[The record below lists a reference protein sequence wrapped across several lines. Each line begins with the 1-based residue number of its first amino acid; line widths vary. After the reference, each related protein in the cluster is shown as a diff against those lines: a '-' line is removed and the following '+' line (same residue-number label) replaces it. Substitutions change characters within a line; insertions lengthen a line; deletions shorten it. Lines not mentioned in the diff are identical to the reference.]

1 MQKGRVISYILI
13 IFIILGIF
21 LRFYNLSEEYLWS
34 DESLSMISAI
44 KIHQQDLKT
53 GIMYFQEHP
62 GLGKWLVALPVNFI
76 SANYSPLGA
85 LGPNMFAWSYL
96 AFEAVSENYL
106 AIRIM
111 NALIGVLGI
120 IFVFLITK
128 KLFNQKAA
136 LWGAAIMAISP
147 DMMAYSRH
155 EVLMKIISITTVL
168 AAIFFYIMY
177 LTEKEKDKKW
187 VYLGATIISVIFA
200 LGSRNFDPL
209 FIVPTI
215 ILSQFFV
222 KRGKENLNENLIVT
236 GLLIAVFLFVFY
248 YTYPP
253 EAKMFAQER
262 LEAESPLQLIG
273 FTFPAMAYH
282 ALIRNSYLTTIS
294 FLLIFGSIFY
304 YLKKRDKS
312 NTGSPIA
319 NIYKL
324 LKKDDAKSVLPIFLL
339 ISFLGIGFTRLGTGH
354 MYNITF
360 YAAVFLLAGVFL
372 YHLTKKYNILSYI
385 FLLIILINVI
395 QIIPN
400 FPYSTWDYSNFNLG
414 RDFYE
419 NKVDKTIPDEVFREL
434 EIKGNPLIDSSV
446 LNIMVFYKGNKIP
459 MAVPNERRCT
469 EAYFKELISAD
480 PIILHRTTL
489 QDDPYICPFYRALP
503 LKEVRNFE
511 NQVYMYEI
519 DLDKTQNE

>member
-1 MQKGRVISYILI
+1 MQKGRIITYILI
-13 IFIILGIF
+13 TFIILGIF

-85 LGPNMFAWSYL
+85 LGPNMFAWSHL

-120 IFVFLITK
+120 LFVFLITK
-128 KLFNQKAA
+128 KLFSQKAA
-136 LWGAAIMAISP
+136 LWGAAIIATAP
-147 DMMAYSRH
+147 DIIAYSRH

-177 LTEKEKDKKW
+177 LTEKEKEKKW
-187 VYLGATIISVIFA
+187 LYLGATIVSVIFA

-209 FIVPTI
+209 FILPTI
-215 ILSQFFV
+215 IISQFFI
-222 KRGKENLNENLIVT
+222 KRGKENLKENLIVT
-236 GLLIAVFLFVFY
+236 GLLIAAFLFVFY
-248 YTYPP
+248 YTYPA

-273 FTFPAMAYH
+273 FTFPTIAYH
-282 ALIRNSYLTTIS
+282 ALIRNSYLTAIS

-304 YLKKRDKS
+304 YIKKRDKPD
-312 NTGSPIA
+312 TDRPIA

-324 LKKDDAKSVLPIFLL
+324 LKKDDVRAVLPIFLL

-360 YAAVFLLAGVFL
+360 YAAIFALAGIFI
-372 YHLTKKYNILSYI
+372 YHATKKYNMLNYI
-385 FLLIILINVI
+385 FLVIMLINII

-400 FPYSTWDYSNFNLG
+400 FPYSMMEYSNFNLG
-414 RDFYE
+414 EGFYE
-419 NKVDKTIPDEVFREL
+419 NRADKIIADEVFREL

-446 LNIMVFYKGNKIP
+446 LNIMVFYKGNKLP
-459 MAVPNERRCT
+459 MVIPNERRCT
-469 EAYFKELISAD
+469 EAYFRELISVD
-480 PIILHRTTL
+480 PIILHRTTI
-489 QDDPYICPFYRALP
+489 QNDPYICPFYRALP
-503 LKEVRNFE
+503 LKKVKNFE

-519 DLDKTQNE
+519 DLEKNE